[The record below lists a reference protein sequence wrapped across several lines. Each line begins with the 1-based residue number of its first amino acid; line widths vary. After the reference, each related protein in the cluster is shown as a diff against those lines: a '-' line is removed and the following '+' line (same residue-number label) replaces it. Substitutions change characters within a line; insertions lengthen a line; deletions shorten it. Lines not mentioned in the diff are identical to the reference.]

1 MKKRF
6 LLLIPLLVSVS
17 LAAQAHLNSF
27 SFLSIDV
34 DESEIKVDLMMTQR
48 TTLELFALDTNY
60 DTALQQDELD
70 AAWEVLY
77 YYIDNKIK
85 VLSGSPDGGLTGY
98 RQLKPEILS
107 IAYVTDKYDA
117 YVRVVMRYKRRD
129 PKSALQIVNN
139 ISEETDPYHRS
150 LAQLTTAKGNAA
162 YVFTRYNYLEIKSD
176 GSNNGRPAGD
186 DNSARGF
193 PPSPVVPEIIRS
205 VTGAEVI
212 FDVSPTVEGWQ
223 RRPELMNADGLGEA
237 STAPKNR

>member
-1 MKKRF
+1 MKRTLLF
-6 LLLIPLLVSVS
+6 LPLLLTVS
-17 LAAQAHLNSF
+17 LAARAHLNSF
-27 SFLSIDV
+27 SFLQIDV
-34 DESEIKVDLMMTQR
+34 DESEIRVDLMMTQR

-107 IAYVTDKYDA
+107 IAYVTDRYDA
-117 YVRVVMRYKRRD
+117 YVRIVMRYKRRD
-129 PKSALQIVNN
+129 PKAVLQIVNN

-150 LAQLTTAKGNAA
+150 LAQLTTAKGKAA
-162 YVFTRYNYLEIKSD
+162 YVFTRYNYLQIESD

-186 DNSARGF
+186 DNRARGF
-193 PPSPVVPEIIRS
+193 PPSPIVPDIIRS

-223 RRPELMNADGLGEA
+223 RRPELMKSAGPGPA
-237 STAPKNR
+237 PAAPKNR